1 MIHHLVCH
9 GYYLTIL
16 NMKMKDRHFKKT
28 RLMFVSPWLLAAA
41 IGLLSLIIVIFA
53 ANNIKRERGMLTEG
67 LFRKGE
73 AIFRFVEAGMR
84 ASMMSGMMGNM
95 MGVNIPENSGAAQ
108 TQRLIEQASESP
120 DIHYIAVIDISGKV
134 LVHSDPDKVG
144 TMIQRDFD
152 ILRNADQR
160 CAFHIIR
167 QPEVRYKVFEVLGPF
182 EPFRGRGG
190 LKRWREQFR
199 QQYPL
204 KPKQHSQGDV
214 PPDSWHLSTLGS
226 ETHPQF
232 ILVGL
237 DMTELENTVRRYR
250 YQMIFMS
257 ITLLL
262 IGLGG
267 WISLMAAQSYRI
279 SQEALNRVQAFTG
292 LLISRLPVGIVAT
305 DQKGKI
311 ITFNSKAAAMT
322 GKNVE
327 SVRNGKPADVLPPEV
342 SRFFVLQD
350 EREEMT
356 DRDVIL
362 TGADNNRYSLHLS
375 SLPVYNQ
382 YSAFMGRVLLMYD
395 LSELKRLEKEVQRH
409 DRLVAL
415 GKMAAGV
422 AHEVR
427 NPLSSIKGFATLL
440 GSKFKEG
447 SKEHEAS
454 DLLVQEAERL
464 NRSITELLNYA
475 RPTTLRKEP
484 VNIGEMVDLSLK
496 LISSDAQALG
506 VTISLDIEPDLP
518 AVSVDRDRIN
528 QVLLNLYLNG
538 LQAMENSAEGKELK
552 VSVHHDK
559 ENKMLVIEVQDIGC
573 GIPRDDLDKVLDPY
587 FTTKPEG
594 TGLGLA
600 LAYKIIDEHKGSIQF
615 SSNQG
620 KGTSVSVSLPIE

>member
-1 MIHHLVCH
+1 
-9 GYYLTIL
+9 
-16 NMKMKDRHFKKT
+16 MKMRDRFFKKT
-28 RLMFVSPWLLAAA
+28 RLMFFSPWLLAAA
-41 IGLLSLIIVIFA
+41 IGLLSLIIVTFA
-53 ANNIKRERGMLTEG
+53 ANNIKRERNMLTEG

-73 AIFRFVEAGMR
+73 AIIHFVEAGLR
-84 ASMMSGMMGNM
+84 ASMMTGMMGGV
-95 MGVNIPENSGAAQ
+95 MGLNLPDNISAAQ

-120 DIHYIAVIDISGKV
+120 DIYYIAVIDVSGNI
-134 LVHSDPDKVG
+134 LVHSDPAKVG
-144 TMIQRDFD
+144 ENIKRDFD
-152 ILRNADQR
+152 ILNKAGTESTY
-160 CAFHIIR
+160 HIIR
-167 QPEVRYKVFEVLGPF
+167 VPEAGYKVFEVLGPF

-190 LKRWREQFR
+190 LQRWREQFM
-199 QQYPL
+199 QQYPV
-204 KPKQHSQGDV
+204 KPETHSQGNA
-214 PPDSWHLSTLGS
+214 PPDSWHPSTLGS
-226 ETHPQF
+226 DSHPQF

-267 WISLMAAQSYRI
+267 WISLMAAQSYSI

-292 LLISRLPVGIVAT
+292 LLISRLPVGIIAT

-322 GKNVE
+322 GKSVD
-327 SVRNGKPADVLPPEV
+327 SVRNGNPADVLPPEV
-342 SRFFVLQD
+342 ARFFDLQD
-350 EREEMT
+350 QRSEMT
-356 DRDVIL
+356 DREVNL
-362 TGADNNRYSLHLS
+362 TGAHNSQYSLHLS

-382 YSAFMGRVLLMYD
+382 FSVFMGRVLLMYD

-440 GSKFKEG
+440 GSKFTEG
-447 SKEHEAS
+447 SNEQEAS
-454 DLLVQEAERL
+454 NLLVQEAERL

-475 RPTTLRKEP
+475 RPTALRKEKL
-484 VNIGEMVDLSLK
+484 NLGEIVASSLK

-506 VTISLDIEPDLP
+506 VDISLAVEPDLP
-518 AVSVDRDRIN
+518 TVSVDKDKIN

-538 LQAMENSAEGKELK
+538 LQAMEDVSADKKLK
-552 VSVHHDK
+552 VSVRSDTDK
-559 ENKMLVIEVQDIGC
+559 KVLTVEVQDTGC
-573 GIPRDDLDKVLDPY
+573 GIPRKDLDKVLDPY
-587 FTTKPEG
+587 FTTKADG

-600 LAYKIIDEHKGSIQF
+600 LAYKIIDEHKGSIRF
-615 SSNQG
+615 TSAEG
-620 KGTSVSVSLPIE
+620 KGTTVSLTFPIG